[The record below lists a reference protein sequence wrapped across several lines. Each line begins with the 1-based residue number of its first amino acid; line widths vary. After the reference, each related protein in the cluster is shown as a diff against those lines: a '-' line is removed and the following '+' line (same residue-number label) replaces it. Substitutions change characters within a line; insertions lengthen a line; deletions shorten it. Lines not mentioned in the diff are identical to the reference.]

1 MSQHDRYISPFST
14 RYASDEMQYI
24 FSDDNKFRT
33 WRRLWVALARAEM
46 KQGLTNI
53 TPEMVAELETHVDD
67 INYEVAI
74 EREKL
79 VRHDVMSHVYAYGQ
93 QCPKAAGIIHLGA
106 TSCYVGDNTDIIVM
120 RQGLELVRKKLIGV
134 LAKLAKFA
142 EEYKDM
148 PCMAYT
154 HCQPAQPTTVGKRAT
169 LWANELV
176 MDLSEIDHRLAT
188 LQLRGVK
195 GTTGTQASFVEL
207 FNGDSAK
214 IKAVEADV
222 CAQMGFTKV
231 VPVCGQTYS
240 RKVDY
245 NVLSAVAGLAQ
256 SAMKMATDIRL
267 PANFKEMEE
276 PFEKNQIGSSAM
288 PYKRNPMRCERI
300 CALSRYLMVDVLNPS
315 FTTGTQWFE
324 RTLDDS
330 ANKRVAM
337 AEGFLAADAILNI
350 MLNVTDG
357 LVVYPKVVR
366 SRLMAELPFM
376 ASENIMMQAVEKG
389 GNRQELHERLRQHA
403 IAAGK
408 QVKEEGLPNDMVDR
422 IAADPAFGLTKEEIV
437 AGLVPE
443 NFVGRAPQQV
453 EEFIAHILKPIFDA
467 NPDAVEQHANL
478 SV

>member
-1 MSQHDRYISPFST
+1 MFDY
-14 RYASDEMQYI
+14 
-24 FSDDNKFRT
+24 
-33 WRRLWVALARAEM
+33 LAL
-46 KQGLTNI
+46 
-53 TPEMVAELETHVDD
+53 
-67 INYEVAI
+67 
-74 EREKL
+74 
-79 VRHDVMSHVYAYGQ
+79 
-93 QCPKAAGIIHLGA
+93 
-106 TSCYVGDNTDIIVM
+106 
-120 RQGLELVRKKLIGV
+120 
-134 LAKLAKFA
+134 F
-142 EEYKDM
+142 EEY
-148 PCMAYT
+148 
-154 HCQPAQPTTVGKRAT
+154 
-169 LWANELV
+169 LV
-176 MDLSEIDHRLAT
+176 
-188 LQLRGVK
+188 
-195 GTTGTQASFVEL
+195 VEL
-207 FNGDSAK
+207 G
-214 IKAVEADV
+214 
-222 CAQMGFTKV
+222 
-231 VPVCGQTYS
+231 
-240 RKVDY
+240 
-245 NVLSAVAGLAQ
+245 LSANTRAAYLR
-256 SAMKMATDIRL
+256 DLRL
-267 PANFKEMEE
+267 LQNLKEIEE

-300 CALSRYLMVDVLNPS
+300 CALARYLMVDVLNPS

-357 LVVYPKVVR
+357 IVVYPKVVR

-422 IAADPAFGLTKEEIV
+422 IAADPAFGLTREEIV

-453 EEFIAHILKPIFDA
+453 DEFIAHILKPIFDT

>member
-1 MSQHDRYISPFST
+1 MAHDRYISPFST
-14 RYASDEMQYI
+14 RYASDEMQYT

-33 WRRLWVALARAEM
+33 WRRLWIALAKAEQ
-46 KQGLTNI
+46 KQGLDI
-53 TPEMVAELETHVDD
+53 TDEQIAELEAHKDD
-67 INYEVAI
+67 INYEEATA
-74 EREKL
+74 REKL
-79 VRHDVMSHVYAYGQ
+79 VRHDVMSHVYAYGL
-93 QCPKAAGIIHLGA
+93 QCPKAKGIIHLGA
-106 TSCYVGDNTDIIVM
+106 TSCYVGDNTDVIIM
-120 RQGLELVRKKLIGV
+120 REGLQLVRKKLIGV
-134 LAKLAKFA
+134 LANLADFA
-142 EEYKDM
+142 EQYKDM
-148 PCMAYT
+148 PCLAYT
-154 HCQPAQPTTVGKRAT
+154 HCQPAQLTTVGKRAT
-169 LWANELV
+169 LWMNEFY
-176 MDLSEIDHRLAT
+176 MDLQEIDHQISQLA
-188 LQLRGVK
+188 LRGVK
-195 GTTGTQASFVEL
+195 GTTGTQASFIEL

-214 IKAVEADV
+214 VKAVEADV
-222 CAQMGFTKV
+222 CAQMGFDKV

-245 NVLSAVAGLAQ
+245 NVLSAIAGLAQ

-267 PANFKEMEE
+267 LANFKEMEE

-337 AEGFLAADAILNI
+337 AEGFLATDAILNI

-357 LVVYPKVVR
+357 IVVYPKVVR

-422 IAADPAFGLTKEEIV
+422 VAADPAFGLTKEEIV

-453 EEFIAHILKPIFDA
+453 EEFIANVLQPIFDA
-467 NPDAVEQHANL
+467 NPDAVEQHASL